1 MSFDQLRGPDQVN
14 WSPDQVGRTFLRTY
28 ENQLNPID
36 IILVQN
42 DWKFYVY
49 KKLFLDQSPILPGFR
64 VVDHK
69 L

>member
-14 WSPDQVGRTFLRTY
+14 WSLGQVGRTVLCTY

-49 KKLFLDQSPILPGFR
+49 EKVILDESPILPDLR
-64 VVDHK
+64 VVDH
-69 L
+69 